1 MPSITLD
8 TTYVSGVFRIGLA
21 IWHRKV
27 YDIVLAVRIDENDE
41 PSQYQRTGADSMFE
55 IRFFH
60 DVNSMVIELV
70 QVVSSVILYSII
82 SNISKKTTIKCFANI
97 AKMRQLRQLRDNID
111 GMFQV

>member
-70 QVVSSVILYSII
+70 Q
-82 SNISKKTTIKCFANI
+82 
-97 AKMRQLRQLRDNID
+97 
-111 GMFQV
+111 